1 MQKNTRYFFL
11 FLSVNTSEN
20 HALFEILLFVNY
32 SHTYINFFFPISN
45 YAVWNLKWKIFVC
58 CKNACKNHY
67 IVLLKCDMISSI
79 ELNFFLQFLV
89 LLSFLQDVMLI
100 NFRSKVHIQTFL
112 ILLNILSLPKST
124 FVLNSTILSPSPI
137 KVLIIYKINYDYL

>member
-1 MQKNTRYFFL
+1 MKIMHYSKFCYLLITL
-11 FLSVNTSEN
+11 
-20 HALFEILLFVNY
+20 ILIL
-32 SHTYINFFFPISN
+32 IFFPISN

-67 IVLLKCDMISSI
+67 IVLLKNVIWFIQLSWM
-79 ELNFFLQFLV
+79 FFLQFLV
-89 LLSFLQDVMLI
+89 LLSFLQDVNLI

>member
-1 MQKNTRYFFL
+1 MLTQVKIMHYSKFCYLLITL
-11 FLSVNTSEN
+11 
-20 HALFEILLFVNY
+20 ILIL
-32 SHTYINFFFPISN
+32 IFFPISN

-67 IVLLKCDMISSI
+67 IVLLKCDIIYS
-79 ELNFFLQFLV
+79 LFFLQFLV
-89 LLSFLQDVMLI
+89 LLNFLQDVMLI

-137 KVLIIYKINYDYL
+137 KVLIICKINYDYL